1 MAIIG
6 YRANVRATGDPVAF
20 SNAPT
25 TPNPERTVFVITNEN
40 MRVLQPDGTYTV
52 ERSTDAGATWE
63 AIPTDA
69 YILNRLMGEIIL
81 DTAEPTENSIRI
93 SGSYL
98 PLANVAQASEY
109 TYTLEANNETKPTF
123 QNAWQ
128 QRIQTNKDITGS
140 LSQWYEIDS
149 LFWSA
154 LNEDR
159 LVVLDFYAD
168 GNADFDVRCWAIME
182 SSEISGAPDG
192 LMEEGIDFSGTG
204 DQEERVVV
212 FG

>member
-6 YRANVRATGDPVAF
+6 YRANVRVTGNPVAF

-25 TPNPERTVFVITNEN
+25 VPNPERTVFAITNEN
-40 MRVLQPDGTYTV
+40 MRLLEPDGNYTV
-52 ERSTDAGATWE
+52 ERSTDAGANWVP
-63 AIPTDA
+63 IPTDA
-69 YILNRLMGEIIL
+69 YTMNRLMGEVVL
-81 DTAEPTENSIRI
+81 DTAEPVGNDIRV
-93 SGSYL
+93 SGRYL
-98 PLANVAQASEY
+98 PLTDVAEAYEY

-123 QNAWQ
+123 LNPWQ

-140 LSQWYEIDS
+140 LSQWFDVDS

-154 LNEDR
+154 LNENK

-168 GNADFDVRCWAIME
+168 NSTNFDVRCWAIME
-182 SSEISGAPDG
+182 SSEVSGAPDG
-192 LMEEGIDFSGTG
+192 LLEEGIDFAGAG
-204 DQEERVVV
+204 DAEERVVV